1 MDFYSLAKFLHV
13 AFAVLWLGGGFGL
26 MLAAA
31 VADRAR
37 NRDDFLAAMR
47 LTTVLAPRLFVPGS
61 LVVLVL
67 GLAMMTLGGWRFDAW
82 IVIGLLGFVA
92 ASAIG
97 AGKLGPAAAATGRLA
112 AEGRFVEAVAT
123 GRAMLR
129 FARVEYVIQAVIVFV
144 MVVKPGWSDH
154 ALLSGLALAAGAAIL
169 AILTAPVRPAGTM
182 RTAA

>member
-1 MDFYSLAKFLHV
+1 
-13 AFAVLWLGGGFGL
+13 
-26 MLAAA
+26 ML
-31 VADRAR
+31 
-37 NRDDFLAAMR
+37 
-47 LTTVLAPRLFVPGS
+47 TPSIFVPSS
-61 LVVLVL
+61 LIVFAL
-67 GLAMMTLGGWRFDAW
+67 GLAMIGLGDWRWDAW

-97 AGKLGPAAAATGRLA
+97 AGKLGPAAAATGRFA
-112 AEGRFVEAVAT
+112 AEGRFAEAVAT